1 MDSLLNVYRDL
12 TIAAHRAYDRG
23 TQLGSGGNISA
34 RFDASSMIVKASGGS
49 FADCDSNGQG
59 WVKTDFEGNVLG
71 GSDLAPTREVHLHG
85 CIYNE
90 LSEVNG
96 IVHVHAPWS
105 IAYAQSNDRLECITH
120 QAKLKFGC
128 DYIPIIDI
136 DYAVVPK
143 SEMHRVQEVLR
154 ENDKLPAF
162 ILKGHGVVAM
172 GKDVVVAEHISQMIE
187 ETAQVALLVQMNSK

>member
-12 TIAAHRAYDRG
+12 TVAAHRAYNRG
-23 TQLGSGGNISA
+23 TQMGSGGNISA
-34 RFDASSMIVKASGGS
+34 RLDDDTIIVKASGGS
-49 FADCDSNGQG
+49 FADCDGNGQG
-59 WVKTDFEGNVLG
+59 WVKTDLDGNVMD
-71 GSDLAPTREVHLHG
+71 GSEKTPTREVVLHC

-90 LSEVNG
+90 LSDVNG

-105 IAYAQSNDRLECITH
+105 IAYAESNNRLECITH

-136 DYAVVPK
+136 DHAVVPK
-143 SEMHRVQEVLR
+143 SEMHRVQKVLR

-162 ILKGHGVVAM
+162 ILKGHGVVAF
-172 GKDVVVAEHISQMIE
+172 GKNVIVAEHISQMIE
-187 ETAQVALLVQMNSK
+187 ETAQVGLLAQINRK